1 MMNPE
6 DFYTRSGIIA
16 KFVLRDIH
24 GKDSGQ
30 WLMVGGI
37 ESTPWR
43 RNRQERLRL
52 RLAQSLSGTMP
63 EDILKDAPED
73 KDRDTAELLSKIV
86 ADWSFTKAFSQK
98 GVEEFL
104 YNTPYVMD
112 DLDTFISNKG
122 HFLRKK

>member
-1 MMNPE
+1 MMDPE

-16 KFVLRDIH
+16 KFALKDIN

-43 RNRQERLRL
+43 KNRQDRIALRL
-52 RLAQSLSGTMP
+52 SQSLSGVIP
-63 EDILKDAPED
+63 EDISID
-73 KDRDTAELLSKIV
+73 KDRDTANLLSKVV
-86 ADWSFTKAFSQK
+86 ADWSFTKSFSPK
-98 GVEEFL
+98 AVEDLL

-112 DLDTFISNKG
+112 DLDEFISNRG
-122 HFLRKK
+122 NFLRKK